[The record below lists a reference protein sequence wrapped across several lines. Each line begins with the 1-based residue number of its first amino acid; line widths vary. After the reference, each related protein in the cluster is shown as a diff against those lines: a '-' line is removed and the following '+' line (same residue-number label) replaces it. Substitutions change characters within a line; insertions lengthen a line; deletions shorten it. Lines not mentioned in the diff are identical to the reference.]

1 MKRWWVGKIAAGV
14 GFFVAA
20 ILLLS
25 LVVMLLWNAL
35 VPILFNG
42 PMILYVQSMGLLI
55 LSHILL
61 RGRSPWRHRNGW
73 RHDRWRKRFEEKLSA
88 MTPEERE
95 RFHESGGDDVGG
107 GRVSTDNRPREA
119 RPRRR
124 DGLE

>member
-1 MKRWWVGKIAAGV
+1 MKRWWVGKIAAGI

-20 ILLLS
+20 TLLLS

-35 VPILFNG
+35 VPVLFNG
-42 PMILYVQSMGLLI
+42 PMISYVQSMGLLI

-61 RGRSPWRHRNGW
+61 RGWSPWRHRNGW

-95 RFHESGGDDVGG
+95 RFHEEW
-107 GRVSTDNRPREA
+107 GRRCGWGPREHGDPTKGSA
-119 RPRRR
+119 APQA
-124 DGLE
+124 